1 MHAVWIHMVLLTL
14 SERGT
19 LELRLLEIART
30 LDEMKRRRVWDL
42 RLEYALSRERELLT
56 GRLARSESD
65 GALR

>member
-1 MHAVWIHMVLLTL
+1 MVLLTL